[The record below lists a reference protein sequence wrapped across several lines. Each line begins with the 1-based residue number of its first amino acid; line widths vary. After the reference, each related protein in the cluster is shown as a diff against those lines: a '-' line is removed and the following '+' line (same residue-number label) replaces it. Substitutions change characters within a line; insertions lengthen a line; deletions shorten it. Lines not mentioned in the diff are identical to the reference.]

1 MKNLI
6 WTLTALL
13 LCTTSFADNRGEM
26 AAIEEREVGEYDAVY
41 VSGWYHVTLVE
52 GKEGLITLEGKAGT
66 LENITTEVVNGKLRI
81 EWDKEVNINP
91 FQSMSKVLIT
101 VPVEEI
107 EAVRLSGSG
116 SVVSETT
123 LRSDS
128 FETTLSGSGRLDLN
142 VDTSSLTS
150 GISGSGN
157 TVLSGTAKEYEVQ
170 VSGSGDVRAFELKAD
185 DVTASISG
193 SAKIKVFAN
202 NSLTARISGSG
213 DVRYMGPATKIDSK
227 VSGSGSVS
235 KG

>member
-1 MKNLI
+1 MKKIL
-6 WTLTALL
+6 WTLSALL
-13 LCTTSFADNRGEM
+13 LCNLSIANQGNEM
-26 AAIEEREVGEYDAVY
+26 AAIEERNVGEYDAVY

-52 GKEGLITLEGKAGT
+52 GKEGLITLEGKPNT
-66 LENITTEVVNGKLRI
+66 LKNITTEVVDGKLRV
-81 EWDKEVNINP
+81 EWDKEVNMNP

-101 VPVEEI
+101 IPVEEI

-123 LRSDS
+123 LRSGS
-128 FETTLSGSGRLDLN
+128 FETTLSGSGKLDLDVETDN
-142 VDTSSLTS
+142 LTS
-150 GISGSGN
+150 GISGSGY

-170 VSGSGDVRAFELKAD
+170 VSGSGDVKAYELKAD
-185 DVTASISG
+185 DVHASISG
-193 SAKIKVFAN
+193 SAKIKVYAN

-213 DVRYMGPATKIDSK
+213 GVRYMGPATKIDSK